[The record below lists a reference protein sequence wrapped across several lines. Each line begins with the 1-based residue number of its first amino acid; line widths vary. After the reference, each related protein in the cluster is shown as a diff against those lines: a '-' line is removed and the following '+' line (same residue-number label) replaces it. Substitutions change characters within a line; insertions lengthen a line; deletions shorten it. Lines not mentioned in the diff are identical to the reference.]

1 MEMLLEIKQV
11 EKEKKKER
19 EETNQLLNFH
29 LFNTGIYSLYLTPL
43 SIWTRVIMDH
53 EIN

>member
-1 MEMLLEIKQV
+1 MYRISSNYSQGIKL
-11 EKEKKKER
+11 
-19 EETNQLLNFH
+19 NPGQLTHPNWKILSLNF
-29 LFNTGIYSLYLTPL
+29 TPL